1 MSENTISQHSAALR
15 VVQSDAPALVTEQQ
29 QATSW
34 AAPPQQKKKR
44 LNGVTLSFLLLVILP
59 TIAMA
64 VYATYFA
71 TARYASE
78 FRVMIRD
85 SEPLGGLTGVAQMFG
100 VGESQSGNDANAIV
114 QFLQSREA
122 PEEVLKTID
131 LYEMYQDTSIDVF
144 SRMHGNSSIEA
155 LTRHWNRMVT
165 AYYDKVTGTI
175 VVQVNAFTPEQSH
188 EIALTVLAASDAL
201 INRMTQN
208 IREDSLRFARQ
219 EVADAEAKL
228 AENRKAAQALRD
240 RLQILDP
247 LQSAESNLKLA
258 ASLQQT
264 IAEKRSQLIAQ
275 SQHLDPDAPSIIA
288 NKNQIAGLEAEL
300 ARVNTLNTETDGSSG
315 ENMPL
320 SAVFAEF
327 QAVMDDAEFAER
339 AYISTLASLEAA
351 RAEVRRKQV
360 YLSVIVPPKVP
371 GESIFPKP
379 IMLTAST
386 CAIALAVWLIAL
398 MGVYA
403 VREHM

>member
-1 MSENTISQHSAALR
+1 MSENTPSQQAVALR
-15 VVQSDAPALVTEQQ
+15 VVQPGGVAVPDEKPQTTA
-29 QATSW
+29 W

-44 LNGVTLSFLLLVILP
+44 LNGVTLSFVLLVILP

-64 VYATYFA
+64 VYSIYYATP
-71 TARYASE
+71 RYASE

-100 VGESQSGNDANAIV
+100 VGESQIGNDANAIV

-122 PEEVLKTID
+122 PEEVLKNID
-131 LYEMYQDTSIDVF
+131 LYEMYQSETIDVF
-144 SRMHGNSSIEA
+144 SRMHSQNSIEA
-155 LTRHWNRMVT
+155 LTRHWNRMVK
-165 AYYDKVTGTI
+165 AYYDKATGTI
-175 VVQVNAFTPEQSH
+175 IVQVNAFTPEESH
-188 EIALTVLAASDAL
+188 EIATAVLTASDAL
-201 INRMTQN
+201 LNRMTQN

-228 AENRKAAQALRD
+228 DANRKAAQALRD

-247 LQSAESNLKLA
+247 LQSAESNLTLA
-258 ASLQQT
+258 ASLQQA

-288 NKNQIAGLEAEL
+288 NKNQLAGLEAEL
-300 ARVNTLNTETDGSSG
+300 ARVNNLNTATDGDG
-315 ENMPL
+315 ENVPL

-339 AYISTLASLEAA
+339 AYLSTLASLEAA

-371 GESIFPKP
+371 GESVFPKP
-379 IMLTAST
+379 IALTAST
-386 CAIALAVWLIAL
+386 FAIALAVWMIAL